1 MGTAILTLAAALIGS
16 AVSLA
21 SVFVTQRYAQ
31 QVHRRD
37 HERIERH
44 RQEDL
49 VRARAVRLIEER
61 QAAYVRFSAATR
73 TARDALAA
81 CMYDLQ
87 REGSL
92 QTSRREALQ
101 ECWSAYV
108 AQHAEAHIIA
118 SDDVHGLIGQV
129 NGTMRKIYGLVARLD
144 VGPRNPG
151 DNTQSLQERIDELW
165 SGLVALR
172 EGMRHDLGLTP
183 SADGQVP

>member
-1 MGTAILTLAAALIGS
+1 MGTAILTLAAAVIGG

-21 SVFVTQRYAQ
+21 SVLVTQRYSQ
-31 QVHRRD
+31 QVHLRE

-49 VRARAVRLIEER
+49 IRARAVRLLEER

-73 TARDALAA
+73 TARDALEA
-81 CMYDLQ
+81 CMHDLR

-92 QTSRREALQ
+92 QPSRREALQ
-101 ECWSAYV
+101 ESWSAYV

-129 NGTMRKIYGLVARLD
+129 NGTIRKIYGLIARLD
-144 VGPRNPG
+144 VGPRDPG
-151 DNTQSLQERIDELW
+151 DSIESLQERVDELW
-165 SGLVALR
+165 PALVELR
-172 EGMRHDLGLTP
+172 EGMRYDLGLTS
-183 SADGQVP
+183 SADGLIP